1 MVSRVKLSEVQTVF
15 GALDYPASKAQVCGD
30 TEDVVLVM
38 ADGEEC
44 LASVVERSH
53 ASEFVSADDL
63 TTEVF
68 MHLPIAAVG
77 EPGQAEG
84 TA

>member
-1 MVSRVKLSEVQTVF
+1 MESRVKLSRVQTVF
-15 GALDYPASKAQVCGD
+15 GTFDYPATKAQVCD
-30 TEDVVLVM
+30 ETDDVVLVM
-38 ADGEEC
+38 ADGEER
-44 LASVVERSH
+44 LASVVERSQ
-53 ASEFVSADDL
+53 AGEFVSADDL
-63 TTEVF
+63 TAEVF

>member
-1 MVSRVKLSEVQTVF
+1 MPRRVKLNEIQSVF
-15 GALDYPASKAQVCGD
+15 GAFHYPASKTDVREG

-38 ADGEEC
+38 ADGEER
-44 LASVVERSH
+44 LSAVVERSQ
-53 ASEFVSADDL
+53 ASEFVDAQDL
-63 TTEVF
+63 RDEVF

-77 EPGQAEG
+77 EPGQSEG